1 MTGRRD
7 KPDVDDAAETGGAS
21 PISAAALAPGL
32 HFVATP
38 IGTARDIT
46 LRALDTLRAA
56 DAIAAEDTRNTRRL
70 MELHGIPVAGRPI
83 LPYHDHN
90 GAKMRPR
97 LLKMLQDGGRVAYV
111 SDAGTPLVADPG
123 YQLARSAIDAGIP
136 VTAAPGPSAV
146 LVALT
151 VSGLPSDRFLFVGFP
166 PPQAGARRSWIAEL
180 DSARA
185 TVILFES
192 PRRVHRLLGELC
204 DILGEDRQAAL
215 CRELTKRFEDVRR
228 GSLGQL
234 RDGCADIPPKGE
246 CVLVIDRAS
255 AERSSDDSV
264 RDALRAELAGHS
276 VKAAVAAVAEET
288 GRPRREVYQMALR
301 LKEDEKDDQ

>member
-7 KPDVDDAAETGGAS
+7 KPDVDERPRKPAVLRRYPQRRWRRGS
-21 PISAAALAPGL
+21 ISWPRRS
-32 HFVATP
+32 
-38 IGTARDIT
+38 ARRADIT

-151 VSGLPSDRFLFVGFP
+151 VSGLPTDRFLFRRLPAAAGRCAAQLDRGTRQRAGDRHPLRKP
-166 PPQAGARRSWIAEL
+166 PA
-180 DSARA
+180 
-185 TVILFES
+185 
-192 PRRVHRLLGELC
+192 
-204 DILGEDRQAAL
+204 
-215 CRELTKRFEDVRR
+215 
-228 GSLGQL
+228 
-234 RDGCADIPPKGE
+234 
-246 CVLVIDRAS
+246 
-255 AERSSDDSV
+255 RSSTV
-264 RDALRAELAGHS
+264 R
-276 VKAAVAAVAEET
+276 
-288 GRPRREVYQMALR
+288 
-301 LKEDEKDDQ
+301 